1 MELNSSP
8 ARCWGV
14 PLPAE
19 AKLSVLPV
27 LARASSSAT
36 VFTPS
41 EGCTSSTSGKADS
54 CTTGSRSLSGLKG
67 MLLYSEEFTA
77 MGPRSEEHTSELQS
91 RLHLVCRLLLEKKKN
106 LKSQVW

>member
-1 MELNSSP
+1 MELHSSP

-36 VFTPS
+36 VLTPS
-41 EGCTSSTSGKADS
+41 EGWTSSTSGKADS

-77 MGPRSEEHTSELQS
+77 MGPLAASS
-91 RLHLVCRLLLEKKKN
+91 RV
-106 LKSQVW
+106 